1 MIDNSFHFIP
11 ESCCME
17 PVFGI
22 PYEMLWNVKTNT
34 QESNGD
40 FFQAC
45 KILNIDWFTFL
56 TFLESEPMQNIFH
69 DYFSRVC
76 SKDFACFF
84 PQNILVDIV
93 LI

>member
-1 MIDNSFHFIP
+1 M
-11 ESCCME
+11 ES
-17 PVFGI
+17 
-22 PYEMLWNVKTNT
+22 
-34 QESNGD
+34 

-45 KILNIDWFTFL
+45 KILNINWFTFL
-56 TFLESEPMQNIFH
+56 IFLESEPMQNIFH